1 MADRVY
7 TLNGKKGVWRTI
19 GGRRVFISDGDD
31 LPTAMKKSG
40 KFERKQKIADNYV
53 QDLNQIEETRK
64 KRIYSEEQMN
74 KAKEE
79 TIKHYSARLKGKD
92 SVADIPEAYRHYEQD
107 YEREM
112 MANEYFGGG
121 HKLPNEK
128 DYLPGGKKWN
138 SEWENSREVK
148 MDKEKYSNMK
158 NFGKQKNWR
167 QDLLDTD
174 KKSADDI
181 WKENEALY
189 KEYGGFADT
198 GDPVRNK
205 EVEKA
210 HSKWL
215 RNRELARAKEKEA
228 DSDIPE
234 WLEVGNKS
242 VKDSDG
248 FTTDYTL
255 YLNTKDGKMA
265 TVFGDK
271 DLYNVDTG
279 TDMDFDTPEEAW
291 DWFNNYTGFEEENRR
306 ELGTIKKTPAKK
318 PSYWDSIKAGK
329 VDTAGKSNRKEVS
342 ANIQAHIKDYYDS
355 PEDFVNQMEA
365 MKDSRHP
372 TAWSWGQEYARGGGY
387 LIYNSDMEDFLN
399 TLNINP
405 KGKKFNDEQ
414 VFNNYTSLIG
424 RESAKMYDNIRKD
437 AVKTLTERYS
447 GTIDY
452 LKETE
457 NMSTSEILELL
468 KKLDK

>member
-1 MADRVY
+1 
-7 TLNGKKGVWRTI
+7 
-19 GGRRVFISDGDD
+19 
-31 LPTAMKKSG
+31 
-40 KFERKQKIADNYV
+40 
-53 QDLNQIEETRK
+53 
-64 KRIYSEEQMN
+64 
-74 KAKEE
+74 
-79 TIKHYSARLKGKD
+79 
-92 SVADIPEAYRHYEQD
+92 
-107 YEREM
+107 
-112 MANEYFGGG
+112 
-121 HKLPNEK
+121 
-128 DYLPGGKKWN
+128 
-138 SEWENSREVK
+138 